1 MWSRF
6 LNLKHTGKFLS
17 ALHTL
22 FASAV
27 TFYAMDFFKSDMQ
40 SASPF
45 LPIQLGIAIV
55 IAFTAVMGLLR
66 DYVNEDL
73 NMQSPLN
80 KEKKAHEVTK
90 TSLYSVKDELEDK
103 KKIIHAITSNINN
116 TLISTTGNKETVQ
129 QLRDIMTK
137 INKEEGVHNINYN
150 NKKLNSDDS
159 NVKDYLKQFSCN

>member
-1 MWSRF
+1 MESF

-22 FASAV
+22 LASAV

-80 KEKKAHEVTK
+80 KEKKLMK
-90 TSLYSVKDELEDK
+90 
-103 KKIIHAITSNINN
+103 
-116 TLISTTGNKETVQ
+116 
-129 QLRDIMTK
+129 
-137 INKEEGVHNINYN
+137 
-150 NKKLNSDDS
+150 
-159 NVKDYLKQFSCN
+159 